1 MFGNYIN
8 GEWITNGATFEDRNP
23 ANTGEI
29 VGTFVKGS
37 AADIDAAAAAAS
49 AAFPGWSNTSGPARG
64 NILYKAADI
73 LDKNFESIAAEM
85 TREEGKTLPEA
96 KGEVRRAI
104 NIFRYFAGEGSRLP
118 GMLVPSER
126 DRVHMFA
133 LRKPIGVVGLVT
145 PWNFPSAIPAWKLA
159 PALICGNTV
168 VLKPASAAPLSAW
181 RIVEALHQAGIPKG
195 VVNFVAGSGGELGG
209 ALVDAAGLKAI
220 SFTGSCEIGD
230 WLHAA
235 ASKRRLRIQLEMGG
249 KNPTIVLAD
258 ADFNA
263 AVENVV
269 NAAFFSTGQKC
280 TATSR
285 AIVEDGIY
293 DKFVAAV
300 VERTRRLKVGDGMQP
315 GIEIGPCVD
324 QAQMETDLRYIEIG
338 RKECGEPAC
347 GGRRLTEGALANGYF
362 VEPTVFAGVTEA
374 HTIAREEIFGPVL
387 AIMRAA
393 DFEDAMRIANAI
405 PFGLSSSIQTTNLSR
420 AFEYIYRSE
429 AGLLTVNLPSAGV
442 EYQLPF
448 GGTKG
453 SSFGPKEQG
462 PAALEFYSDYKTVY
476 LKYDMKLGQTRLNGA
491 VTAAIYEDGGC
502 RIIAGHTALDV
513 ILDPALTH
521 LASKNL
527 VEAEPILP
535 FIRPKFGAVAALM
548 RRAPP
553 SAMPSMAHGKHV
565 RARLS

>member
-1 MFGNYIN
+1 MTETFANYIN
-8 GEWITNGATFEDRNP
+8 GEWVKDGAVFENRNP
-23 ANTGEI
+23 ANTGEV
-29 VGTFVKGS
+29 VGCFVKGKAHDVEN
-37 AADIDAAAAAAS
+37 AASAAAAAL
-49 AAFPGWSNTSGPARG
+49 PGWSTMAGPARG

-73 LDKNFESIAAEM
+73 LDRKFEQIGAEM
-85 TREEGKTLPEA
+85 THEEGKTLPEA
-96 KGEVRRAI
+96 KGEVRRSI
-104 NIFRYFAGEGSRLP
+104 NILRYFAGEGSRMP

-133 LRKPIGVVGLVT
+133 LRKPIGVVGLIT

-168 VLKPASAAPLSAW
+168 VLKPASAAPLSSW
-181 RIVEALHQAGIPKG
+181 RIVEALHEAGIPKG
-195 VVNFVAGSGGELGG
+195 VVNFVAGSGGELGQ
-209 ALVDAAGLKAI
+209 ALVDAKPLKAV
-220 SFTGSCEIGD
+220 SFTGSCEIGN

-258 ADFNA
+258 ADFNS

-285 AIVEDGIY
+285 AIVEDAIY

-300 VERTRRLKVGDGMQP
+300 VERTKRLKVGNGMEA

-324 QAQMETDLRYIEIG
+324 QPQMETVLRYIEIG
-338 RKECGEPAC
+338 RKEAGEPRC
-347 GGRRLTEGALANGYF
+347 GGKQLTDGALANGYF
-362 VEPTVFAGVTEA
+362 VEPTVFADVQEA
-374 HTIAREEIFGPVL
+374 HTIAQEEIFGPVL
-387 AIMRAA
+387 AIMRAK
-393 DFEDAMRIANAI
+393 DFEDAMRIANNI

-420 AFEYIYRSE
+420 TFEYIYRAE

-448 GGTKG
+448 GGSKD

-462 PAALEFYSDYKTVY
+462 PAAMEFYSDYKTIY
-476 LKYDMKLGQTRLNGA
+476 LKY
-491 VTAAIYEDGGC
+491 
-502 RIIAGHTALDV
+502 
-513 ILDPALTH
+513 
-521 LASKNL
+521 
-527 VEAEPILP
+527 
-535 FIRPKFGAVAALM
+535 
-548 RRAPP
+548 
-553 SAMPSMAHGKHV
+553 
-565 RARLS
+565 